1 MNNLNGSSTVARAQQ
16 AADTK
21 GATDALRQAF
31 ETWQADP
38 TDENRQIVLDLT
50 DVLASVAGLDSAED
64 PQAVDW
70 QNDNTASLINDVRSR
85 LESPAHALPVAVR
98 MTEIGEPQNRAWL
111 VDQWL
116 PRGRIGMLTAEGGFG
131 KSRLALQLAAAMTTG
146 GGEWLPRGLNKSMPE
161 TKAGGVVFATW
172 EDEPEE
178 CRRRIGRERAAAMQD
193 CHIVDMARF
202 GPLWGAP
209 AGGTAQ
215 TRGALLTV
223 GQWLRSL
230 CEQLGADLL
239 IVDSLA
245 GAFGSN
251 ENDRAA
257 VREFM
262 ADWDGWGRA
271 ADCAVMLISHPSQS
285 GAKQTGGY
293 SGSTD
298 WHGAS
303 RWRWSMQTEGEG
315 QDKRQYLTLS
325 KANYA
330 QDGARVYI
338 ERGGKDK
345 RFDWCEAGNQTQADD
360 AGLSTKSLGG

>member
-1 MNNLNGSSTVARAQQ
+1 MNNLNGSSTVARAQR

-21 GATDALRQAF
+21 DATDALQAAF
-31 ETWQADP
+31 DTWQADP
-38 TDENRQIVLDLT
+38 TEEHSRVVYELT
-50 DVLASVAGLDSAED
+50 EVLASVAGLDHAEGLQ
-64 PQAVDW
+64 PVDW
-70 QNDNTASLINDVRSR
+70 ESDAASLITDVRRR

-98 MTEIGEPQNRAWL
+98 MTEIAEPQDRAWL

-131 KSRLALQLAAAMTTG
+131 KSRLALQLAAAMTTD
-146 GGEWLPRGLNKSMPE
+146 GGEWLPRGVNKSMPE
-161 TKAGGVVFATW
+161 TAAGVVVFATW

-202 GPLWGAP
+202 GPLWGAET
-209 AGGTAQ
+209 GQVTQ
-215 TRGALLTV
+215 TRGKLLKV
-223 GQWLRSL
+223 GRWLRDL

-245 GAFGSN
+245 GAFGAN
-251 ENDRAA
+251 EIDRAA

-262 ADWDGWGRA
+262 ANWDGWGRA

-315 QDKRQYLTLS
+315 QDKRQYLLRS

-330 QDGARVYI
+330 QDGARVSGPSFQFKRQLCGAGRL
-338 ERGGKDK
+338 RGG
-345 RFDWCEAGNQTQADD
+345 RCCVQGHLVA
-360 AGLSTKSLGG
+360 L